1 MELLL
6 GTIISALATSFS
18 LGLLELITPE
28 KFYRYLMILGV
39 YPLSLLGL
47 WYLNFGGFPIFVC
60 AGAASA
66 LALLF
71 LRVVERLSQP
81 QVQQLPRRY

>member
-1 MELLL
+1 MELLI

-18 LGLLELITPE
+18 LGLLELITPAI
-28 KFYRYLMILGV
+28 FYRYIMIVGV

-47 WYLNFGGFPIFVC
+47 FYLNFSGFPIFVC
-60 AGAASA
+60 AAAASA

-71 LRVVERLSQP
+71 NRVVERLSEP
-81 QVQQLPRRY
+81 KVQQLPRRY